1 MSDVKQQAP
10 TPTFSDHEELLFWL
24 WSSVTDAEAYL
35 RASKDH
41 RSILT
46 SNVKQRVLVQ
56 RQLRLAQYHLVT
68 SMNSLVRRL
77 PKLVSLFPSIQA
89 AYDNAKHLRDEAKD
103 LRDMIEHADEYL
115 SGGGYKRG
123 LFVRDVELPGIPGD
137 KAGRVDAT
145 STIITNAGH
154 LLGGRL
160 NVELALAEVKA
171 IWVEAEKIPSPRW
184 AR

>member
-1 MSDVKQQAP
+1 MSDMKPQAP

-35 RASKDH
+35 RASKDL

-46 SNVKQRVLVQ
+46 GDVKQRVLVQ
-56 RQLRLAQYHLVT
+56 RQLRLAQYHLVA

-77 PKLVSLFPSIQA
+77 PKLVPLFPSIQA

-103 LRDMIEHADEYL
+103 LRNMIEHADEYL
-115 SGGGYKRG
+115 SGGGHKQG
-123 LFVRDVELPGIPGD
+123 QFVRDVDLPGIPG
-137 KAGRVDAT
+137 KPGRVDAT
-145 STIITNAGH
+145 STIISNAGH

-171 IWVEAEKIPSPRW
+171 IWVEAEKIPYPR
-184 AR
+184 